1 MIPSAGV
8 STRARP
14 HLPAGVVWWPRWV
27 GPILTTGLRWRR
39 VVRRGTAGVRGG
51 FGEVHDRGDVEHE
64 PDPARALAA
73 RRPRGELL
81 AELAADLQAADSGLE
96 FVYRCLDR
104 LVADGQLYDAVI
116 VVDRP
121 PLGRQAFRSGRRPL
135 DGGWAEEVALSGPV
149 GLHTDPP
156 VDDGGYLDAAADLIA
171 VALRLDNLRYDSLH
185 DPLTKL
191 YNRRS
196 FDDQLLQAVSRAR
209 RYEDAFTLVTIDL
222 DLFKIVNDSYGHAGG
237 DEVLRAIGAAMRRAL
252 RQSDVAARTGGDE
265 FALILPGGDSDVVA
279 PLIERLRDGVRAL
292 DRDLP
297 VDFSVGIASCPG
309 DADTVEALAAL
320 ADTRLYAD
328 KARRR
333 AERAERGERDDRPN
347 PRRADG

>member
-1 MIPSAGV
+1 MDD
-8 STRARP
+8 RAS
-14 HLPAGVVWWPRWV
+14 
-27 GPILTTGLRWRR
+27 
-39 VVRRGTAGVRGG
+39 
-51 FGEVHDRGDVEHE
+51 EEHE
-64 PDPARALAA
+64 PDPARPAA
-73 RRPRGELL
+73 GSRPRAELL
-81 AELAADLQAADSGLE
+81 ADLAADLQASESGLE

-104 LVADGQLYDAVI
+104 VVAEGQLDDAVI
-116 VVDRP
+116 VIDRP
-121 PLGRQAFRSGRRPL
+121 PLGRQAFRAGRKPL

-156 VDDGGYLDAAADLIA
+156 LDDGGRFDAATDLVA

-196 FDDQLLQAVSRAR
+196 FDDQLVQAVSRAR
-209 RYEDAFTLVTIDL
+209 RYDDPFTLVTIDL
-222 DLFKIVNDSYGHAGG
+222 DLFKVVNDSYGHAGG
-237 DEVLRAIGAAMRRAL
+237 DDVLRAIGAAMRHAL

-297 VDFSVGIASCPG
+297 VDFSVGVASCPG
-309 DADTVEALAAL
+309 DADTVQTLTAL
-320 ADTRLYAD
+320 ADTRLYED
-328 KARRR
+328 KAKRR
-333 AERAERGERDDRPN
+333 AERAARGERPRTLPDDE
-347 PRRADG
+347 

>member
-1 MIPSAGV
+1 MDE
-8 STRARP
+8 
-14 HLPAGVVWWPRWV
+14 V
-27 GPILTTGLRWRR
+27 G
-39 VVRRGTAGVRGG
+39 RG
-51 FGEVHDRGDVEHE
+51 EHE
-64 PDPARALAA
+64 PDPARPPGL
-73 RRPRGELL
+73 RRPRAELL
-81 AELAADLQAADSGLE
+81 AELAADLQASESGLE

-104 LVADGQLYDAVI
+104 VVTEAQLQDAVI
-116 VVDRP
+116 VIDRP
-121 PLGRQAFRSGRRPL
+121 PLGRQAFRAGRRPL
-135 DGGWAEEVALSGPV
+135 DGGWAEEVALGGPV

-156 VDDGGYLDAAADLIA
+156 LDDGSQLDAATDLVA

-196 FDDQLLQAVSRAR
+196 FDDQLVQAVGRAR
-209 RYEDAFTLVTIDL
+209 RYDDPFTLVTIDL
-222 DLFKIVNDSYGHAGG
+222 DLFKVVNDSYGHAGG
-237 DEVLRAIGAAMRRAL
+237 DDVLRAIGAAMRHAL

-265 FALILPGGDSDVVA
+265 FALILPGSDADVVA

-297 VDFSVGIASCPG
+297 VDFSVGVASCPG
-309 DADTVEALAAL
+309 DADTVETLTLL

-333 AERAERGERDDRPN
+333 AERAERG
-347 PRRADG
+347 

>member
-1 MIPSAGV
+1 VDDVEGADHRGSAPRPDGP
-8 STRARP
+8 AR
-14 HLPAGVVWWPRWV
+14 G
-27 GPILTTGLRWRR
+27 
-39 VVRRGTAGVRGG
+39 RGG
-51 FGEVHDRGDVEHE
+51 
-64 PDPARALAA
+64 DPATQ
-73 RRPRGELL
+73 LL

-96 FVYRCLDR
+96 FVYRCLER
-104 LVADGQLYDAVI
+104 LVAWLGLRDAVI
-116 VVDRP
+116 VIERP
-121 PLGRQAFRSGRRPL
+121 SIGRQSFRAGRVPL
-135 DGGWAEEVALSGPV
+135 DGGWAEDAALNGPV

-156 VDDGGYLDAAADLIA
+156 LPDGAHLGAVVDLIS

-209 RYEDAFTLVTIDL
+209 RYEDAFTLVAIDL
-222 DLFKIVNDSYGHAGG
+222 DLFKLVNDSYGHAGG
-237 DEVLRAIGAAMRRAL
+237 DEVLRAIGAAMRHAL

-265 FALILPGGDSDVVA
+265 FALILPGSDADVVA
-279 PLIERLRDGVRAL
+279 PLIDRLRESVRAL

-297 VDFSVGIASCPG
+297 VDFSVGVASCPT
-309 DADTVEALAAL
+309 DADTVEALTAV

-333 AERAERGERDDRPN
+333 EERATG
-347 PRRADG
+347 G